1 MQIDRRVTNGLA
13 WAGALLVVAVPSID
27 YLTGQF
33 AGANGAAPA
42 SIAVVEPAT
51 AADAGQ
57 VAAAGGVVDNFVQS
71 GRPLPSYITGAPAT
85 TPAPKPVAV
94 APAPA
99 PAPAAVA
106 TPAAPARPLIVTDP
120 VQVAALPPKI
130 APIPMPLSMRPRP
143 VIATQPLIID
153 TPTSAPI
160 INPVAVAPPL
170 EPVYVPPSVG
180 RAPAPVTAADLQD
193 WESGPLSEFLARRQ
207 QQQGVAAPVYESEGF
222 YLDEWNNRQP
232 RGRDRLVG
240 PGN

>member
-1 MQIDRRVTNGLA
+1 
-13 WAGALLVVAVPSID
+13 
-27 YLTGQF
+27 
-33 AGANGAAPA
+33 
-42 SIAVVEPAT
+42 
-51 AADAGQ
+51 
-57 VAAAGGVVDNFVQS
+57 
-71 GRPLPSYITGAPAT
+71 
-85 TPAPKPVAV
+85 PKPVAA

-106 TPAAPARPLIVTDP
+106 TPARTLIVTDP
-120 VQVAALPPKI
+120 VQVAALPPKV

-143 VIATQPLIID
+143 MIATQPLIID
-153 TPTSAPI
+153 TPTGAPI

-207 QQQGVAAPVYESEGF
+207 QQGVAAPAYDSEGF

-232 RGRDRLVG
+232 RGRDRVVG
-240 PGN
+240 PSNEFFVPFAN